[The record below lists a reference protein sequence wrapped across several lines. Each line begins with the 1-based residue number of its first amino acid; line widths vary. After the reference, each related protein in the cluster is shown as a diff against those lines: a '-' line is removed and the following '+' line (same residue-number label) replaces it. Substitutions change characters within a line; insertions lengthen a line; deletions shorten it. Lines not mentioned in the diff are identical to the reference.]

1 MLKEEAMKSLQT
13 YGVIYSCIGKG
24 KRYREDI
31 KEEWEKEELKPSART
46 MRIHL
51 DKAFAGEL
59 PLVKIRDKKAFID
72 EDQLKAFIGTLCT
85 DMGIGVTLQFTDA
98 NPVKGKRS
106 SKEES
111 IPSIEKVESPI
122 VRAMRKKIQEQD
134 ALLKRKDEEYQALL
148 SKKDQ
153 EIQNLRTEIQ
163 NDVTKGIVTEMDKK
177 PIVLS
182 SIRSVPAEVFH
193 RDYFLENPKTLLD
206 IPQLV
211 SKYGGERP
219 SFYTVSKA
227 EENGTELTTKNYCS
241 RIAKILFKSKFLEHR
256 LEDEERIAR
265 EYDLKRS
272 IYENRLESI
281 QKLLDEDLG
290 NQMKLS
296 LYAGFY
302 EYRGTEMESLLNYA
316 GAHCIEANYV
326 IKLLENPMEFHNYEN
341 IRGFLRQACEAS
353 EARMKREAARELI
366 AGDWYV
372 VAEYNGK
379 LCRFQMM
386 PVNELLKFRKALSE
400 YKYGDAMV
408 QLEQLLGTKRGATF
422 AADNP
427 DNMMKVE
434 DEEIGNPDE
443 EYYKDAIQMIHE
455 VDDGE

>member
-1 MLKEEAMKSLQT
+1 MNLSIMKSLSA
-13 YGVIYSCIGKG
+13 YEKIYACIGRNVYTRDELTEALNVGGEIKSRTTISKYVNLSFDG
-24 KRYREDI
+24 KLPMVTVKDGKVRIEEAEIREFV
-31 KEEWEKEELKPSART
+31 EELCTLLGTEAEE
-46 MRIHL
+46 L
-51 DKAFAGEL
+51 FATT
-59 PLVKIRDKKAFID
+59 
-72 EDQLKAFIGTLCT
+72 QS
-85 DMGIGVTLQFTDA
+85 VTLKK
-98 NPVKGKRS
+98 N
-106 SKEES
+106 KE
-111 IPSIEKVESPI
+111 
-122 VRAMRKKIQEQD
+122 
-134 ALLKRKDEEYQALL
+134 EEYQALL
-148 SKKDQ
+148 SQKDQ

-163 NDVTKGIVTEMDKK
+163 NDVAKGIVTEMDKK

-182 SIRSVPAEVFH
+182 SIRSVPAKVFH

-219 SFYTVSKA
+219 SFYCTSKA
-227 EENGTELTTKNYCS
+227 EESGAELTTKNYCS

-265 EYDLKRS
+265 EYDLKRT

-379 LCRFQMM
+379 PCRFQMM

-400 YKYGDAMV
+400 RKYGEATV

-422 AADNP
+422 AEDNP
-427 DNMMKVE
+427 DNILKVE
-434 DEEIGNPDE
+434 DMEMRSPDQ